1 MPLPDFRKILV
12 VKLSAMGD
20 VVHALPAV
28 TYLRKAAPK
37 AEIDWAVDTRFA
49 DLLEGNPGISK
60 VIPLPIK
67 EWKGRLGSRATWRE
81 ARIAAEALR
90 GRKYD
95 LAIDLQG
102 NIKSGVV
109 TYLSGAPLRYGFPR
123 ETARERQNLWFT
135 NRRPPAV
142 EEDRHVTQ
150 KLLRVASAPFGVP
163 FAMEECRGEVVNTP
177 GETDAAGRLLTDL
190 LPDASPRLAVHPGT
204 TWNTKRM
211 DPAFWADTVRIVRD
225 AFPDLGVFLSWGTEK
240 EREECRAIRYLSSGH
255 VALLPRLGYKAL
267 AAVYRACGHMIAP
280 DTGPL
285 HLAAVVGA
293 KTVSVFRGSDGRYA
307 APVGPGHR
315 FFQAPLPCTAC
326 QIKGDKV
333 CPRDAEC
340 RATIRPGEVAAAMAG
355 LIAGQDTG
363 AAGGAQR

>member
-1 MPLPDFRKILV
+1 LPDFRKILI

-28 TYLRKAAPK
+28 TFLRKAAPA

-49 DLLEGNPGISK
+49 ELLEGNPGIAK
-60 VIPLPIK
+60 VVPLPIK
-67 EWKGRLGSRATWRE
+67 EWKKHLGSPATWRE
-81 ARIAAEALR
+81 ARIAAERLR
-90 GRKYD
+90 GGMYD

-102 NIKSGVV
+102 NIKSGLV

-123 ETARERQNLWFT
+123 ETARERPNLWFT
-135 NRRPPAV
+135 NRHPPAV
-142 EEDRHVTQ
+142 EEDRHVTR
-150 KLLRVASAPFGVP
+150 KILRVASAPFGGT
-163 FAMEECRGEVVNTP
+163 FGLEELRGEVVNTAAERAAASLLLAAALP
-177 GETDAAGRLLTDL
+177 G
-190 LPDASPRLAVHPGT
+190 ASPRLAVHPGT

-211 DPAFWADTVRIVRD
+211 DAVFWADTVRIVRG
-225 AFPDLGVFLSWGTEK
+225 AFPGLGVFLTWGTEK
-240 EREECRAIRYLSSGH
+240 EREECLAIRYLAGPG
-255 VALLPRLGYKAL
+255 VAVLPRLGYKAL
-267 AAVYRACGHMIAP
+267 AAVYRVCGHMIGP

-307 APVGPGHR
+307 APVGADHR

-340 RATIRPGEVAAAMAG
+340 RATIKAAEVAGAMAELMG
-355 LIAGQDTG
+355 TRHLG
-363 AAGGAQR
+363 

>member
-1 MPLPDFRKILV
+1 MPDVRRILI

-20 VVHALPAV
+20 VLHALPAV
-28 TYLRKAAPK
+28 AYLRQAAPK
-37 AEIDWAVDTRFA
+37 AEIHWAVDTRFA
-49 DLLEGNPGISK
+49 ELLDGNPGIAK
-60 VIPLPIK
+60 VVPLPIK
-67 EWKGRLGSRATWRE
+67 EWKGRFGSPATWRE
-81 ARIAAEALR
+81 AKSAAKALR
-90 GRKYD
+90 GGKYD

-135 NRRPPAV
+135 NRQPAAV
-142 EEDRHVTQ
+142 EEDRHVTR
-150 KLLRVASAPFGVP
+150 KILRVAGAPFGGT
-163 FAMEECRGEVVNTP
+163 FATEDLHGEVVNTAAETAAASLLLAETLP
-177 GETDAAGRLLTDL
+177 G
-190 LPDASPRLAVHPGT
+190 ASPRLAVHPGT

-211 DPAFWADTVRIVRD
+211 DAAFWADTVRIVRD
-225 AFPDLGVFLSWGTEK
+225 AFPGLGVFLTWGTEK
-240 EREECRAIRYLSSGH
+240 EREECRAIRYLAGEG

-267 AAVYRACGHMIAP
+267 AAAYRACGHMIGP

-285 HLAAVVGA
+285 HLAAIVGA

-307 APVGPGHR
+307 APVGPNHR
-315 FFQAPLPCTAC
+315 FLQAPLPCTAC

-340 RATIRPGEVAAAMAG
+340 RASIRPAEVAAAMVELMEEDTPRAG
-355 LIAGQDTG
+355 HAM
-363 AAGGAQR
+363 

>member
-1 MPLPDFRKILV
+1 VPDVRRILV

-28 TYLRKAAPK
+28 TYLRRAAPSS
-37 AEIDWAVDTRFA
+37 EIHWAVDTRFA
-49 DLLEGNPGISK
+49 ELLEGNPGIAK
-60 VIPLPIK
+60 VVSLPIR
-67 EWKGRLGSRATWRE
+67 EWKERLGSRATWRE
-81 ARIAAEALR
+81 AIDAAEALR
-90 GRKYD
+90 GGKYD

-109 TYLSGAPLRYGFPR
+109 TYFSGAPLRFGFPR

-135 NRRPPAV
+135 NRRPAASA
-142 EEDRHVTQ
+142 EDRHVTQ
-150 KLLRVASAPFGVP
+150 KILRVASAPFGGEFRP
-163 FAMEECRGEVVNTP
+163 DDLKGEVANTP
-177 GETDAAGRLLTDL
+177 EEIATAERLLFDA
-190 LPDASPRLAVHPGT
+190 LPGAAPRLAVHPGT

-211 DPAFWADTVRIVRD
+211 NPAFWAETVRLLRGV
-225 AFPDLGVFLSWGTEK
+225 FPSMGTFLSWGTDR
-240 EREECRAIRYLSSGH
+240 EREECLAIRYLAGER

-267 AAVYRACGHMIAP
+267 AAAYRACGHMIGP

-340 RATIRPGEVAAAMAG
+340 RASIKAAEIAAAMAEF
-355 LIAGQDTG
+355 IAGSG
-363 AAGGAQR
+363 AASTGGKAP

>member
-1 MPLPDFRKILV
+1 MPDFRRILI

-20 VVHALPAV
+20 VVHALPV
-28 TYLRKAAPK
+28 VSYLRRAAPS
-37 AEIDWAVDTRFA
+37 AEIHWAVDARFA
-49 DLLEGNPGISK
+49 GLLEGNPGIAK
-60 VIPLPIK
+60 VVPLPIK
-67 EWKGRLGSRATWRE
+67 EWKGRLGSPATWRE
-81 ARIAAEALR
+81 AGNAAEALR
-90 GRKYD
+90 GGKYD

-109 TYLSGAPLRYGFPR
+109 TYLSGASLRYGFPR

-135 NRRPPAV
+135 NRHPPAM

-150 KLLRVASAPFGVP
+150 KILRVASAPFGGE
-163 FAMEECRGEVVNTP
+163 FRLDDLRGEIANTP
-177 GETDAAGRLLTDL
+177 EEIAAAERMLFDA
-190 LPDASPRLAVHPGT
+190 LPGAAPRLAVHPGT

-211 DPAFWADTVRIVRD
+211 DPAFWAETVRLLRGI
-225 AFPDLGVFLSWGTEK
+225 FPSMGTFLSWGTDR
-240 EREECRAIRYLSSGH
+240 EREECLAIRYLAGER

-267 AAVYRACGHMIAP
+267 AAAYRACGYMIAP

-307 APVGPGHR
+307 APAGPGHR

-340 RATIRPGEVAAAMAG
+340 RAGIKAAEVAAAMAERM
-355 LIAGQDTG
+355 
-363 AAGGAQR
+363 GGE

>member
-1 MPLPDFRKILV
+1 MPDVRRILI

-20 VVHALPAV
+20 VLHALPAV
-28 TYLRKAAPK
+28 TYLRRAAPS
-37 AEIDWAVDTRFA
+37 AEIHWAVDTRFA
-49 DLLEGNPGISK
+49 ELLEGNPGIAK
-60 VIPLPIK
+60 VVSLPIR

-81 ARIAAEALR
+81 AIDAAGALR
-90 GRKYD
+90 GGKYD

-109 TYLSGAPLRYGFPR
+109 TYLSGAPLRFGFPR

-135 NRRPPAV
+135 NRHPPAV
-142 EEDRHVTQ
+142 EEDRHVTR
-150 KLLRVASAPFGVP
+150 KILRVASAPFGGEFRP
-163 FAMEECRGEVVNTP
+163 EDLKGEVANTL
-177 GETDAAGRLLTDL
+177 EEIATAERLLFDA
-190 LPDASPRLAVHPGT
+190 LPGAAPRLAVHPGT

-211 DPAFWADTVRIVRD
+211 DPAFWAETVRLLRGI
-225 AFPDLGVFLSWGTEK
+225 FPSMGTFLSWGTDR
-240 EREECRAIRYLSSGH
+240 EREECLAIRYLVGER

-267 AAVYRACGHMIAP
+267 AATYRACGYMIAP

-315 FFQAPLPCTAC
+315 FLQAPLPCTAC

-340 RATIRPGEVAAAMAG
+340 RAGIKAAAVAAAMAER
-355 LIAGQDTG
+355 I
-363 AAGGAQR
+363 GGK

>member
-1 MPLPDFRKILV
+1 VPDVRRILI

-37 AEIDWAVDTRFA
+37 AEVHWGVDTRFA
-49 DLLEGNPGISK
+49 ELIEGNPGIAK

-67 EWKGRLGSRATWRE
+67 EWKGRAGSPATWRE
-81 ARIAAEALR
+81 AVDAAKKLR
-90 GRKYD
+90 GERYD
-95 LAIDLQG
+95 IAIDLQG

-135 NRRPPAV
+135 NRHPPAV

-150 KLLRVASAPFGVP
+150 KILRVASAPFGVP
-163 FAMEECRGEVVNTP
+163 FATESLRGEVVNTAAEIAAASLLLAEALP
-177 GETDAAGRLLTDL
+177 G
-190 LPDASPRLAVHPGT
+190 ASPRLAVHPGT

-211 DPAFWADTVRIVRD
+211 DPAFWADTVRNVRD
-225 AFPDLGVFLSWGTEK
+225 AFPALGVFLSWGTEK
-240 EREECRAIRYLSSGH
+240 EREECLAIRYLAGQG
-255 VALLPRLGYKAL
+255 VAVLPRLGYKAL
-267 AAVYRACGHMIAP
+267 AAAYRACGHMIGP

-285 HLAAVVGA
+285 HLAAIVGA

-340 RATIRPGEVAAAMAG
+340 RATIKAAEVAAAMVTLMG
-355 LIAGQDTG
+355 RG
-363 AAGGAQR
+363 

>member
-1 MPLPDFRKILV
+1 MPDVRRILI

-28 TYLRKAAPK
+28 AYLRKAAPK
-37 AEIDWAVDTRFA
+37 AEIHWAVDTRFA
-49 DLLEGNPGISK
+49 ELLEGNPGIAK
-60 VIPLPIK
+60 VVPLPIR
-67 EWKGRLGSRATWRE
+67 EWKGRLGSKATWLE
-81 ARIAAEALR
+81 ARNATKALR
-90 GRKYD
+90 EGKYD

-135 NRRPPAV
+135 NRRPKAV

-177 GETDAAGRLLTDL
+177 EEMDAASRILTEL
-190 LPDASPRLAVHPGT
+190 LPDTSPPLAIHPGT

-211 DPAFWADTVRIVRD
+211 DAAFWAEIVRGLRN
-225 AFPDLGVFLSWGTEK
+225 AFPGLGTFLSWGTGK
-240 EREECRAIRYLSSGH
+240 EREECLKIRDLAGEG
-255 VALLPRLGYKAL
+255 VALLPPLGFKAL
-267 AAVYRACGHMIAP
+267 AAAYRACVHMIGP

-285 HLAAVVGA
+285 HLAAAVGA

-307 APVGPGHR
+307 APVGPDHR
-315 FFQAPLPCTAC
+315 YFQAPLPCTAC
-326 QIKGDKV
+326 QIKGSKV

-340 RATIRPGEVAAAMAG
+340 RASIRPAEVAAAMAE
-355 LIAGQDTG
+355 LIGGAG
-363 AAGGAQR
+363 AAAPGRTAP

>member
-1 MPLPDFRKILV
+1 
-12 VKLSAMGD
+12 MGD

-28 TYLRKAAPK
+28 TYLRKAAPS
-37 AEIDWAVDTRFA
+37 AEIHWAVDTRFA
-49 DLLEGNPGISK
+49 ELLEGNPGIAK
-60 VIPLPIK
+60 VVSLPIR
-67 EWKGRLGSRATWRE
+67 EWKGRLGSPATWRE
-81 ARIAAEALR
+81 AGNAAEALR
-90 GRKYD
+90 GGKYD

-123 ETARERQNLWFT
+123 ESARERQNLWFT
-135 NRRPPAV
+135 NRHPPAV
-142 EEDRHVTQ
+142 EEDRHVTR
-150 KLLRVASAPFGVP
+150 KILRVASAPFGGT
-163 FAMEECRGEVVNTP
+163 FATEDLRGEVVNTAAETEAASLLLAEALARSLSPP
-177 GETDAAGRLLTDL
+177 GRPPRHHVEHEADGCPLLGGHGADRAGRLPRPGGVPL
-190 LPDASPRLAVHPGT
+190 LGNGEGAGGVPRDPVSCGPG
-204 TWNTKRM
+204 R
-211 DPAFWADTVRIVRD
+211 
-225 AFPDLGVFLSWGTEK
+225 G
-240 EREECRAIRYLSSGH
+240 
-255 VALLPRLGYKAL
+255 
-267 AAVYRACGHMIAP
+267 AAAATRVQGAGGAYRACGHMIGP

-340 RATIRPGEVAAAMAG
+340 RATIKAAEVAAAMAEF
-355 LIAGQDTG
+355 IAGSG
-363 AAGGAQR
+363 AASTGGKAP

>member
-1 MPLPDFRKILV
+1 MPDFRRILV

-37 AEIDWAVDTRFA
+37 AEIHWAVDTRFA
-49 DLLEGNPGISK
+49 ELLEGNPGIAK
-60 VIPLPIK
+60 VVSLPIR
-67 EWKGRLGSRATWRE
+67 EWKGRLGSPATWRE
-81 ARIAAEALR
+81 AGNAAEALR
-90 GRKYD
+90 GGKYD

-123 ETARERQNLWFT
+123 ETARERQNTWFT

-142 EEDRHVTQ
+142 EEDRHVTR
-150 KLLRVASAPFGVP
+150 KILRVASAPFGGT
-163 FAMEECRGEVVNTP
+163 FATEELRGEVVNTAAETAAASLLLAEALP
-177 GETDAAGRLLTDL
+177 G
-190 LPDASPRLAVHPGT
+190 ASPRLAVHPGT

-211 DPAFWADTVRIVRD
+211 DPAFWAETVRLLRRT
-225 AFPDLGVFLSWGTEK
+225 FPSMGVILSWGTDR
-240 EREECRAIRYLSSGH
+240 ERDECLAIRYLAGER

-267 AAVYRACGHMIAP
+267 AAAYRTCGHMIGP

-285 HLAAVVGA
+285 HLAAAVGA

-340 RATIRPGEVAAAMAG
+340 RTTIKAAEVAAAMAE
-355 LIAGQDTG
+355 LIAGSGTAD
-363 AAGGAQR
+363 AGRKAP

>member
-1 MPLPDFRKILV
+1 VPDVRRILI

-28 TYLRKAAPK
+28 TYLRRAAPK
-37 AEIDWAVDTRFA
+37 AEIHWAVDARFA
-49 DLLEGNPGISK
+49 ELLEGNPGIAR
-60 VIPLPIK
+60 VISLPIR
-67 EWKGRLGSRATWRE
+67 EWKGRPGSRSTWRE
-81 ARIAAEALR
+81 ALEAARSLR
-90 GRKYD
+90 GGRYD

-109 TYLSGAPLRYGFPR
+109 TWLSAAPLRYGFPR
-123 ETARERQNLWFT
+123 ETAREPQNLWFT
-135 NRRPPAV
+135 NRHPPAV

-150 KLLRVASAPFGVP
+150 KILRVASAPFGGTFRPDDLKV
-163 FAMEECRGEVVNTP
+163 EVANTP
-177 GETDAAGRLLTDL
+177 EETEAAERLLFDGF
-190 LPDASPRLAVHPGT
+190 PGAAPRLALHPGT

-211 DPAFWADTVRIVRD
+211 DRPFWADAIRYLRGS
-225 AFPDLGVFLSWGTEK
+225 FPSLGVFLSWGTEK
-240 EREECRAIRYLSSGH
+240 EREECLAIRYLAGEG

-267 AAVYRACGHMIAP
+267 AAVYRACGHMLGP

-285 HLAAVVGA
+285 HLAAAVGA

-326 QIKGDKV
+326 QIKGEKV

-340 RATIRPGEVAAAMAG
+340 RATIKAGEVAAAMAE
-355 LIAGQDTG
+355 LIRERS
-363 AAGGAQR
+363 AAAPGGTSP

>member
-1 MPLPDFRKILV
+1 VPDVRRILI

-20 VVHALPAV
+20 VVHALPV
-28 TYLRKAAPK
+28 VSYLRRAAPS
-37 AEIDWAVDTRFA
+37 AEIHWAVDARFA
-49 DLLEGNPGISK
+49 GLLEGNPGIAK
-60 VIPLPIK
+60 VVPMPIK
-67 EWKGRLGSRATWRE
+67 EWKGRLGSPATWRE
-81 ARIAAEALR
+81 AGNAAEALR
-90 GRKYD
+90 GGKYD

-109 TYLSGAPLRYGFPR
+109 TYLSGASLRYGFPR
-123 ETARERQNLWFT
+123 EIARERQNLWFT
-135 NRRPPAV
+135 NRHPPAV
-142 EEDRHVTQ
+142 EEDRHVTR
-150 KLLRVASAPFGVP
+150 KILRVASAPFGGE
-163 FAMEECRGEVVNTP
+163 FRIDDLKGEVGNTP
-177 GETDAAGRLLTDL
+177 EETAAAERLLFDA
-190 LPDASPRLAVHPGT
+190 LPGAAPRLAVHPGT

-211 DPAFWADTVRIVRD
+211 DPAFWAETVRLLRGI
-225 AFPDLGVFLSWGTEK
+225 FPSMGTFLSWGTDR
-240 EREECRAIRYLSSGH
+240 EREECLAIRYLVGER

-267 AAVYRACGHMIAP
+267 AAAYRTCGHMIGP

-285 HLAAVVGA
+285 HLAAAVGA

-340 RATIRPGEVAAAMAG
+340 RATIKAAEVAAAMAE
-355 LIAGQDTG
+355 LIAGPGTVD
-363 AAGGAQR
+363 AGGKAP